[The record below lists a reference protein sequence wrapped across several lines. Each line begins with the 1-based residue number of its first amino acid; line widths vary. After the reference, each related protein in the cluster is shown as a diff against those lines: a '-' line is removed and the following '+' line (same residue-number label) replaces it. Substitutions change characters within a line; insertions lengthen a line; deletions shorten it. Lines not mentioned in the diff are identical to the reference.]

1 MNKTK
6 NFDEYFSSFN
16 NGFELNKDGDTS
28 LSNISLN
35 TTEYMD
41 SDIYSKPSAMLM
53 KSLSWSSIEPS
64 IASERNSY
72 LIPYACQ
79 YNNAKST
86 ASYQR
91 PRCATMPLESSPR
104 YLCVDGRNPFQDP
117 QHSSDT
123 RSPDISV
130 IFENGHSKKILSEET
145 SSLPNADTNK
155 NEVENT
161 KKDN

>member
-28 LSNISLN
+28 LSNILN

-41 SDIYSKPSAMLM
+41 IDIYSKPSAMLM
-53 KSLSWSSIEPS
+53 KSLLWSSIEPS

-72 LIPYACQ
+72 LIPYVCL

-86 ASYQR
+86 VS
-91 PRCATMPLESSPR
+91 
-104 YLCVDGRNPFQDP
+104 
-117 QHSSDT
+117 
-123 RSPDISV
+123 
-130 IFENGHSKKILSEET
+130 
-145 SSLPNADTNK
+145 
-155 NEVENT
+155 
-161 KKDN
+161 